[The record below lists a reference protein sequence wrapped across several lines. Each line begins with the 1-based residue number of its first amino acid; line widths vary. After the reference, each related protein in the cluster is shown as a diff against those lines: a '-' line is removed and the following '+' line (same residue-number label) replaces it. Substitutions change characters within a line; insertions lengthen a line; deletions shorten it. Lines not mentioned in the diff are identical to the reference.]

1 MNKIFF
7 SFLFALLV
15 MSLPVHAA
23 VVGQTDESTRVGGGA
38 RPLGMGGAYVAVA
51 DDADAMFINPSGL
64 ASLKGPQAM
73 AMFTSVVNE
82 VYYSE
87 FCGAMP
93 SDYGTVG
100 IGYIA
105 TGVNNIPTVIASS
118 EVPTDYYDGMLLLT
132 YSSPL
137 ARFFEYSRNVYV
149 GANLKI
155 FSRGWSG
162 GINEFASGWS
172 GDFGIKYVASPY
184 LSFGLVR
191 QNFVPVSLGSK
202 IVWDN
207 GVEESVSGSTNLGVA
222 VRSNLLKESLL
233 FTMDY
238 NFPSF
243 SGQPETLHLGTEWK
257 MNEYVSLRGGF
268 AQRFDASSSTGTTWS
283 PAMGVSFGYG
293 GLRVDYSYLT
303 YYNDP
308 ALATYYV
315 SLSYIGEP
323 WLALK
328 GETAPLIENPTR
340 E

>member
-1 MNKIFF
+1 MLV
-7 SFLFALLV
+7 FLII
-15 MSLPVHAA
+15 SLPVFAA
-23 VVGQTDESTRVGGGA
+23 VIGETDESTRIGGGA
-38 RPLGMGGAYVAVA
+38 RPLGMGGAYSAVA
-51 DDADAMFINPSGL
+51 DDADAMFINPGGL
-64 ASLKGPQAM
+64 AGLKGPQAM
-73 AMFTSVVNE
+73 AMFTSILQD
-82 VYYSE
+82 VYYTE
-87 FCGAMP
+87 FCGAIP
-93 SDYGTVG
+93 TDFGTVG
-100 IGYIA
+100 MGYIA
-105 TGVNNIPTVIASS
+105 TGTNNIPTSV
-118 EVPTDYYDGMLLLT
+118 EGQTLPTDYYDGMLLFT

-137 ARFFEYSRNVYV
+137 ARFFEYSRNVFV

-155 FSRGWSG
+155 YSRGWSG

-207 GVEESVSGSTNLGVA
+207 EIEESLSGSTNVGVA
-222 VRSNLLKESLL
+222 LRSNLLKENLL

-238 NFPSF
+238 DLPSF
-243 SGQPETLHLGTEWK
+243 SGRPETVHLGSEWK
-257 MNEYVSLRGGF
+257 MNEYLALRGGY
-268 AQRFDASSSTGTTWS
+268 AQSVDAASPTGTSWNPS
-283 PAMGVSFGYG
+283 IGVSFGYG
-293 GLRVDYSYLT
+293 GFRVDYAYLT

-340 E
+340 